1 MDRFIFHCIWNTI
14 DAVLLDKPIRGM
26 DEKSKRIFSELIN
39 SLKEQNKTI
48 IIASHEPLR
57 DLIFDEIYIM
67 KNGNLE
73 KQE

>member
-14 DAVLLDKPIRGM
+14 DAVLLDEPI
-26 DEKSKRIFSELIN
+26 SELIN

>member
-1 MDRFIFHCIWNTI
+1 
-14 DAVLLDKPIRGM
+14 M